1 MSASDIRR
9 IGFDCEFIPNDLT
22 NAGLLSMAFYDD
34 MGNRLYMINSEADK
48 PIAKRIPFLREVVMP
63 HIERGTGDPM
73 YSGPVGMRMAVL
85 DFLNLHNP
93 ALFRPK
99 LYAWCGAQ
107 DMVRLHGLWNHDWS
121 IMPRVVP
128 HSFTD
133 IEELLFRYGI
143 N

>member
-1 MSASDIRR
+1 
-9 IGFDCEFIPNDLT
+9 
-22 NAGLLSMAFYDD
+22 
-34 MGNRLYMINSEADK
+34 
-48 PIAKRIPFLREVVMP
+48 VVMP

-143 N
+143 NEDDLPEQNESTKHHALWDAHHDLEIVDRKSTRL